1 MHFNYRRKLVCTA
14 FILLFFISGIFT
26 VSADFNTTV
35 DSILAE
41 EKISYGSASFA
52 LLVGTGVLSEG
63 VTVQEAAEKMAAD
76 YPDTE
81 MEWDRAVTL
90 DQFSYMIMTAYNMKG
105 GLMYRLFP
113 GPRYAVREL
122 RHKKILQGISYSTM
136 SLSGERAFRIIGRVL
151 EMEEAENDA

>member
-1 MHFNYRRKLVCTA
+1 MHFYYRRKLVCTT

-76 YPDTE
+76 YPDTK
-81 MEWDRAVTL
+81 MDWDSAVTL
-90 DQFSYMIMTAYNMKG
+90 DQFSYMIMNAYEMKG
-105 GLMYRLFP
+105 GLMYRFFP

-122 RHKKILQGISYSTM
+122 RHKKILQGLSYSTM
-136 SLSGERAFRIIGRVL
+136 YISGDRAFRIIGRVL
-151 EMEEAENDA
+151 EMEEAANE